1 MVLTT
6 SSHKKGTRVP
16 LILQQSR
23 PSMHKK
29 IPPEVGEQKL
39 AVLARIIVAAR
50 VHAPAAAVA
59 VAESRLERES
69 GGMTDRGR
77 GRGER
82 QKENQERFPY
92 HLCGRVR
99 GRERER
105 DSSFVSKVH
114 DGEGECM
121 TGREHAGSNDSS

>member
-1 MVLTT
+1 MG
-6 SSHKKGTRVP
+6 KPFAKFPPR
-16 LILQQSR
+16 
-23 PSMHKK
+23 MHKK

-39 AVLARIIVAAR
+39 AVLARIIVAAC

-99 GRERER
+99 GRERET
-105 DSSFVSKVH
+105 VALCP
-114 DGEGECM
+114 ECM